1 MSIRPAATIAFALA
15 IGLAAF
21 ATQAADGVDAALGTV
36 ERALEAGRD
45 KERALEAET
54 ETIEQQIIALR
65 AELVTAARAA
75 QNSEEALTA
84 LEARLTALTREER
97 AAAAALGRRRVE
109 LIATLGAL
117 ERLTLLPP
125 EAVIATPVTLAD
137 TVRTSRLL
145 RAAVPALEGRAELLA
160 AELIALAGLRA
171 KIGVERDRVARTRG
185 ALAADQQRV
194 DALLIRKSALR
205 GRTIE
210 AQHAQE
216 ARVAGLA
223 AEATDLRELIGKLA
237 AEAAAAP
244 PPPQS
249 KPAVETA
256 PPAPETAMVAAL
268 PPADFTAPED
278 TRSFTQARGTLPL
291 PARGRLV
298 GAYGQIDANGERAHG
313 ITIETRANAFVV
325 TPYDGRVAFAG
336 PYRGYGQ
343 LLIIDH
349 GEGYHTL
356 LAGFSRIDVVLGQ
369 WLLAGEAVGAMGRA
383 TDGSPNLYV
392 ELRYNGDAINP
403 LPWLAASERKVSG

>member
-1 MSIRPAATIAFALA
+1 MSMRSATTIVIALA
-15 IGLAAF
+15 TGLAAF
-21 ATQAADGVDAALGTV
+21 ATEAADGVDQKLGTV

-45 KERALEAET
+45 KERALEAKS

-65 AELVTAARAA
+65 AELVTAARAV

-84 LEARLTALTREER
+84 LETRLAALTREES
-97 AAAAALGRRRVE
+97 AAAATLGRRRVE

-117 ERLTLLPP
+117 ERLALLPP
-125 EAVIATPVTLAD
+125 EAVIATPVALQD

-171 KIGVERDRVARTRG
+171 KIGAERDRVARTRG
-185 ALAADQQRV
+185 ALAAEQKRV
-194 DALLIRKSALR
+194 DALLTRKSALR
-205 GRTIE
+205 GRTLE
-210 AQHAQE
+210 AQQAQE

-223 AEATDLRELIGKLA
+223 AEATDLRELMGKL
-237 AEAAAAP
+237 AAAP

-249 KPAVETA
+249 KPAVETP
-256 PPAPETAMVAAL
+256 PPAPETAMAAAV
-268 PPADFTAPED
+268 PPAGFTAPEGK
-278 TRSFTQARGTLPL
+278 RSFTQARGTLPL

-298 GAYGQIDANGERAHG
+298 GAYGQTDASGERAHG
-313 ITIETRANAFVV
+313 ITIETRAGAFVV

-369 WLLAGEAVGAMGRA
+369 WLLAGEAVGAMGGA
-383 TDGSPNLYV
+383 TDGGPKLYV

>member
-1 MSIRPAATIAFALA
+1 MSVRPAATIAFALA
-15 IGLAAF
+15 TGLAAF
-21 ATQAADGVDAALGTV
+21 ATEAADGVDEELGTV

-65 AELVTAARAA
+65 AELVTAARAV
-75 QNSEEALTA
+75 QNNEEALTA
-84 LEARLTALTREER
+84 LEARLAALTREES
-97 AAAAALGRRRVE
+97 AAAATLGRRRVE

-117 ERLTLLPP
+117 ERLALLPP
-125 EAVIATPVTLAD
+125 EAVIATPVALHD
-137 TVRTSRLL
+137 TVRTSLLL

-160 AELIALAGLRA
+160 AELMALAGLRA
-171 KIGVERDRVARTRG
+171 EIGAERDRVARTRG
-185 ALAADQQRV
+185 ALAAEQKHV
-194 DALLIRKSALR
+194 DALLARKSALR
-205 GRTIE
+205 NRTLE

-216 ARVAGLA
+216 VRVAGLA
-223 AEATDLRELIGKLA
+223 AEANDLRELIDKLA

-244 PPPQS
+244 PPPLS
-249 KPAVETA
+249 KPAVEAT
-256 PPAPETAMVAAL
+256 PPAPKTAMVAAL
-268 PPADFTAPED
+268 PPADFAAPED
-278 TRSFTQARGTLPL
+278 TRSFTQARGTLAL

-298 GAYGQIDANGERAHG
+298 GAYGQTDASGERAHG
-313 ITIETRANAFVV
+313 ITIETRADAFVV

-356 LAGFSRIDVVLGQ
+356 LAGFYRIDVVLGQ
-369 WLLAGEAVGAMGRA
+369 WLLAGEVVGAMGRT
-383 TDGSPNLYV
+383 TDGGPNLYV

>member
-1 MSIRPAATIAFALA
+1 MRPATTIVIALA
-15 IGLAAF
+15 TGLAAF
-21 ATQAADGVDAALGTV
+21 AADAADGVDEKLGTV

-45 KERALEAET
+45 KERALEAKT

-65 AELVTAARAA
+65 AELVTAARAV
-75 QNSEEALTA
+75 QNSEETLTA
-84 LEARLTALTREER
+84 LEVRLAALTREES
-97 AAAAALGRRRVE
+97 AAAATLGRRRVE

-117 ERLTLLPP
+117 ERLALLPP
-125 EAVIATPVTLAD
+125 EAVIATPAALHD

-145 RAAVPALEGRAELLA
+145 RAAVPALEGRADLLV
-160 AELIALAGLRA
+160 AELMALAGLRA
-171 KIGVERDRVARTRG
+171 KVGAERDRVARTRG
-185 ALAADQQRV
+185 ALATEQQRV
-194 DALLIRKSALR
+194 DVLLARKSALR
-205 GRTIE
+205 SRTLE
-210 AQHAQE
+210 AQQAQE

-223 AEATDLRELIGKLA
+223 AEATDLRELMGKLA

-249 KPAVETA
+249 KPAVET
-256 PPAPETAMVAAL
+256 PAPETAMAAAV
-268 PPADFTAPED
+268 PPAGFTAPEG

-298 GAYGQIDANGERAHG
+298 GVYGRIDASGERAHG
-313 ITIETRANAFVV
+313 ITIETRAGAFVV

-369 WLLAGEAVGAMGRA
+369 WLLAGEAVGAMGRT

>member
-1 MSIRPAATIAFALA
+1 MRPATTIVIALA
-15 IGLAAF
+15 TGLAAF
-21 ATQAADGVDAALGTV
+21 AADAADGVDEKLGTV

-45 KERALEAET
+45 KERALEAKT

-65 AELVTAARAA
+65 AELVTAARAV
-75 QNSEEALTA
+75 QNSEETLTA
-84 LEARLTALTREER
+84 LEVRLAALTREES
-97 AAAAALGRRRVE
+97 AAAATLGRRRVE

-117 ERLTLLPP
+117 ERLALLPP
-125 EAVIATPVTLAD
+125 EAVIATPAALHD

-145 RAAVPALEGRAELLA
+145 RAAVPALEGRADLLA
-160 AELIALAGLRA
+160 AELMALAGLRA
-171 KIGVERDRVARTRG
+171 KVGAERDRVARTRG
-185 ALAADQQRV
+185 ALATEQQRV
-194 DALLIRKSALR
+194 DALLARKSALR
-205 GRTIE
+205 SRTLE
-210 AQHAQE
+210 AQQAQE

-223 AEATDLRELIGKLA
+223 AEATDLRELMGKLA

-249 KPAVETA
+249 KPAVET
-256 PPAPETAMVAAL
+256 PAPETAMAAAV
-268 PPADFTAPED
+268 PPAGFTAPEG

-298 GAYGQIDANGERAHG
+298 GVYGRIDASGERAHG
-313 ITIETRANAFVV
+313 ITIETRAGAFVV

-369 WLLAGEAVGAMGRA
+369 WLLAGEAVGAMGRT

-403 LPWLAASERKVSG
+403 LPWLAANERKVSG

>member
-1 MSIRPAATIAFALA
+1 MRRAMTMAFALA
-15 IGLAAF
+15 TGLAAF
-21 ATQAADGVDAALGTV
+21 AAEAADGVDDKLGTV

-45 KERALEAET
+45 KERALEAKT

-65 AELVTAARAA
+65 AELVTAARAV
-75 QNSEEALTA
+75 QNSEEALTT
-84 LEARLTALTREER
+84 LEVRLAALTREES
-97 AAAAALGRRRVE
+97 AAAATLGRRRVE
-109 LIATLGAL
+109 LIATLGAF
-117 ERLTLLPP
+117 ERLALLPP
-125 EAVIATPVTLAD
+125 EAVIATPVALAD

-145 RAAVPALEGRAELLA
+145 RAAVLALEGRADLLA

-171 KIGVERDRVARTRG
+171 KIGAERDRVALTRG
-185 ALAADQQRV
+185 ALAAKQKRV
-194 DALLIRKSALR
+194 DALLTRKSALR
-205 GRTIE
+205 GRTLE

-223 AEATDLRELIGKLA
+223 AEATDLRELMAKLA
-237 AEAAAAP
+237 AAAATAP

-249 KPAVETA
+249 KPAVEA
-256 PPAPETAMVAAL
+256 PPPAPETAMAAAV
-268 PPADFTAPED
+268 PPAGFTAPEG

-298 GAYGQIDANGERAHG
+298 GAYGQTDANGERAHG
-313 ITIETRANAFVV
+313 ITIETRAGAVVV

-356 LAGFSRIDVVLGQ
+356 LAGFSRIGVVLGQ
-369 WLLAGEAVGAMGRA
+369 WLLAGEAVGAMGRP
-383 TDGSPNLYV
+383 TDGGPKLYV

>member
-1 MSIRPAATIAFALA
+1 MSMRPATTIVIALA
-15 IGLAAF
+15 TGLAAF
-21 ATQAADGVDAALGTV
+21 AADAADGVDEKLGTV

-45 KERALEAET
+45 KERALEAKT

-65 AELVTAARAA
+65 AELVTAARAV
-75 QNSEEALTA
+75 QNSEETLTA
-84 LEARLTALTREER
+84 LEVRLAALTREES
-97 AAAAALGRRRVE
+97 AAAATLGRRRVE

-117 ERLTLLPP
+117 ERLALLPP
-125 EAVIATPVTLAD
+125 EAVIATPAALHD

-145 RAAVPALEGRAELLA
+145 RAAVPALEGRADLLA
-160 AELIALAGLRA
+160 AELMALAGLRA
-171 KIGVERDRVARTRG
+171 KVGAERDRVARTRG
-185 ALAADQQRV
+185 ALATEQQRV
-194 DALLIRKSALR
+194 DALLARKSALR
-205 GRTIE
+205 SRTLE
-210 AQHAQE
+210 AQQAQE

-223 AEATDLRELIGKLA
+223 AEATDLRELMGKLA

-249 KPAVETA
+249 KPAVET
-256 PPAPETAMVAAL
+256 PAPETAMAAAV
-268 PPADFTAPED
+268 PPAGFTAPEG

-298 GAYGQIDANGERAHG
+298 GVYGRIDASGERAHG
-313 ITIETRANAFVV
+313 ITIETRAGAFVV

-369 WLLAGEAVGAMGRA
+369 WLLAGEAVGAMGRT

-392 ELRYNGDAINP
+392 ELRYNGDTINP

>member
-15 IGLAAF
+15 TGLAAF
-21 ATQAADGVDAALGTV
+21 ATEAADGVDEELGTV

-65 AELVTAARAA
+65 AELVTAARTV
-75 QNSEEALTA
+75 QNNEEALTA
-84 LEARLTALTREER
+84 LEAHLAALTREES
-97 AAAAALGRRRVE
+97 AASATLGRRRVE

-117 ERLTLLPP
+117 ERLALLPP
-125 EAVIATPVTLAD
+125 EAVIATPVALHD
-137 TVRTSRLL
+137 TVRTSLLL

-171 KIGVERDRVARTRG
+171 EIGAERDRVARTRG
-185 ALAADQQRV
+185 ALAAEQKHV
-194 DALLIRKSALR
+194 DALLARKSALR
-205 GRTIE
+205 NRTLE
-210 AQHAQE
+210 EQHAQE
-216 ARVAGLA
+216 VRVAGLA
-223 AEATDLRELIGKLA
+223 AEANDLRELIDKLA

-244 PPPQS
+244 PPPLS
-249 KPAVETA
+249 KPAVEAT
-256 PPAPETAMVAAL
+256 PPAPKTAMVAAL
-268 PPADFTAPED
+268 PPADFAAPED
-278 TRSFTQARGTLPL
+278 TRSFTQARGTLAL

-298 GAYGQIDANGERAHG
+298 GAYGQTDASGERAHG
-313 ITIETRANAFVV
+313 ITIETRADAFVV

-356 LAGFSRIDVVLGQ
+356 LAGFYRIDVVLGQ
-369 WLLAGEAVGAMGRA
+369 WLLAGEVVGAMGRT
-383 TDGSPNLYV
+383 TDSGPNLYV

>member
-1 MSIRPAATIAFALA
+1 MSMRSATTIVLALA
-15 IGLAAF
+15 TGLAAF
-21 ATQAADGVDAALGTV
+21 ATQAADGVDEKLGTV

-45 KERALEAET
+45 KERALEAKT

-65 AELVTAARAA
+65 AELVTAARAV

-84 LEARLTALTREER
+84 LEVRLAALTREES
-97 AAAAALGRRRVE
+97 AAAATLGRRRVE

-117 ERLTLLPP
+117 ERLALLPP
-125 EAVIATPVTLAD
+125 EAVIATPATLAD
-137 TVRTSRLL
+137 MVRTSRLL

-160 AELIALAGLRA
+160 AELMALAGLRA
-171 KIGVERDRVARTRG
+171 EIGAERDRVARSRG
-185 ALAADQQRV
+185 ALAAEQRRV
-194 DALLIRKSALR
+194 DALLTRKSALR
-205 GRTIE
+205 GRTLE

-223 AEATDLRELIGKLA
+223 AEATDLRELVGKLA

-249 KPAVETA
+249 KPAVETT
-256 PPAPETAMVAAL
+256 PPARETAMAAAV
-268 PPADFTAPED
+268 PPADFTAPEG

-298 GAYGQIDANGERAHG
+298 SAYGQIDANGERTHG
-313 ITIETRANAFVV
+313 ITIETRADAFVV
-325 TPYDGRVAFAG
+325 APYDGRVAFAG

-369 WLLAGEAVGAMGRA
+369 WLLAGEAVGAMGRT
-383 TDGSPNLYV
+383 TDGGPNLYV